1 MINKTINYEALTQDA
16 MRSMVQNL
24 LAQIAQTGLPG
35 EHHFYITFKTRAPN
49 VQIADS
55 LLASHPQEMTIV
67 LQHQYKDL
75 LADNE
80 GFAVTLSFNQTPHKL
95 YIPYVA
101 MISFYDPSAEFGLR
115 FSLDD
120 EPEDEAGA
128 DDDNAM
134 AVAEAAADEHLN
146 SGDNI
151 VSIDQFRDK

>member
-1 MINKTINYEALTQDA
+1 MTDKTINYESLTQDA
-16 MRSMVQNL
+16 MRGMVQNL
-24 LAQIAQTGLPG
+24 LVQIAQTGLPG

-49 VQIADS
+49 VQIADN

-75 LADNE
+75 VADSE

-95 YIPYVA
+95 YIPYAA

-120 EPEDEAGA
+120 EPEDDAGA
-128 DDDNAM
+128 DDYTAV
-134 AVAEAAADEHLN
+134 AVAEAATEEHLN